1 MWHVERI
8 GRFRADNDR
17 RHEAMAIGLRRILVI
32 EDDQE
37 TAAQLVDS
45 LASSGYEVD
54 LAIDGADGLSRGRST
69 DYAVM
74 TIDRMLPGIDGIEVI
89 RQLRE
94 EGNSTPALIVS
105 ALGEIDDR
113 VRGLRAGWRRFDR

>member
-1 MWHVERI
+1 MWQVERI
-8 GRFRADNDR
+8 GRFRADDDR

-54 LAIDGADGLSRGRST
+54 LAIDGADGLSR
-69 DYAVM
+69 
-74 TIDRMLPGIDGIEVI
+74 
-89 RQLRE
+89 
-94 EGNSTPALIVS
+94 
-105 ALGEIDDR
+105 
-113 VRGLRAGWRRFDR
+113 RAPPITL